1 MVQVNPRLIAL
12 VAGVMTGLLPL
23 IRRYDPMRPMSR
35 LLNCVTAGML
45 ALSLWNLLPI
55 MHLGINPL
63 SAIVAGWLG
72 APGIALLAFA
82 KAITP

>member
-12 VAGVMTGLLPL
+12 VAGVMAGLLPL
-23 IRRYDPMRPMSR
+23 IRRYDPMQPASH
-35 LLNCVTAGML
+35 LLNCVTAGIL
-45 ALSLWNLLPI
+45 ALSLWNLLPV

-63 SAIVAGWLG
+63 SAAVTGWLG

-82 KAITP
+82 KLLTP